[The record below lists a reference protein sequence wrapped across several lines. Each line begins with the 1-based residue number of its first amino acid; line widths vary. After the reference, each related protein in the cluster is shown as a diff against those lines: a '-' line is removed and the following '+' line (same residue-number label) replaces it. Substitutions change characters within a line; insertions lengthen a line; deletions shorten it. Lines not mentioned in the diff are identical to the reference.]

1 MFSVPA
7 RLRTRAGTGLAL
19 RRYPMRS
26 GHHQKMGQA
35 STRESIEF
43 YSGDL
48 NTLVDEKLA
57 PRYRNIRLV
66 TRPRA
71 SSGSLWSFFCIS
83 TTEVFDLLLETSF
96 DFG

>member
-1 MFSVPA
+1 
-7 RLRTRAGTGLAL
+7 
-19 RRYPMRS
+19 MR
-26 GHHQKMGQA
+26 QA

-57 PRYRNIRLV
+57 PRYRNIWLV

-83 TTEVFDLLLETSF
+83 TTGYLICYWKRASILVEYADGEAS
-96 DFG
+96 

>member
-1 MFSVPA
+1 
-7 RLRTRAGTGLAL
+7 
-19 RRYPMRS
+19 MR
-26 GHHQKMGQA
+26 QA

-57 PRYRNIRLV
+57 PRYRNIWLV

-71 SSGSLWSFFCIS
+71 SSGSLWSFLHQHNR
-83 TTEVFDLLLETSF
+83 VFDLLLETSF

>member
-1 MFSVPA
+1 
-7 RLRTRAGTGLAL
+7 
-19 RRYPMRS
+19 MR
-26 GHHQKMGQA
+26 QA

-57 PRYRNIRLV
+57 PRYRNIWLV

-71 SSGSLWSFFCIS
+71 NSGSLWSFFLHQHNR
-83 TTEVFDLLLETSF
+83 VFDLLLETSF